1 MKKLMIAAAIVCA
14 AAFANAAALNWTTW
28 GYSLDGGTTGEEV
41 WEGNTGAAYLVMV
54 TDAANF
60 AVGNDLSITGGTII
74 DSTINDGLGGFG
86 GLFNDSTSM
95 FSDGQ
100 KYMFA
105 IIATTA
111 GEAGTTVPTTGFFG
125 VDRNGDNGT
134 DFYEV
139 TWNGSTGGAFSPF
152 EGTEAHDFEDAYYGV
167 GMTTAVGAVP
177 EPTSGLLLLLGVAG
191 LALRR
196 RRA

>member
-28 GYSLDGGTTGEEV
+28 GYSLAGGTTGDEV
-41 WEGNTGAAYLVMV
+41 REGNTGAAYLVMV

-60 AVGNDLSITGGTII
+60 AVGKDLSITGGNII
-74 DSTINDGLGGFG
+74 DSTVNDGTGTFSHLY
-86 GLFNDSTSM
+86 NDSTSL

-111 GEAGTTVPTTGFFG
+111 GAEGTKVPTTGFYG
-125 VDRNGDNGT
+125 VDLNGGNAT
-134 DFYEV
+134 DFYEM
-139 TWNGSTGGAFSPF
+139 TWNGSTGGAIEAFG
-152 EGTEAHDFEDAYYGV
+152 GTEALEWGDAYYGV
-167 GMTTAVGAVP
+167 GMTTQVVP

-191 LALRR
+191 LALKR